1 MDCVRGDFGMDDV
14 CRTVTRE
21 LRERLA
27 DLYEDRL
34 VRLVLFG
41 SRARGDE
48 VSGSDID
55 VLVVLRGPVSPCE
68 EIERTIDI
76 TAGISLEYDVVVAC
90 VFVSEDRFTQEQSP
104 LMLNVRREGVAI

>member
-1 MDCVRGDFGMDDV
+1 MDDV

-21 LRERLA
+21 LRERLRTM
-27 DLYEDRL
+27 YGDRL
-34 VRLVLFG
+34 VKLVLFRP
-41 SRARGDE
+41 RARGDE

-55 VLVVLRGPVSPCE
+55 VLVVLRGQVSPCE
-68 EIERTIDI
+68 EIDRTIEI
-76 TAGISLEYDVVVAC
+76 TADISLEHDVVIAC